1 MLSFAGPTRS
11 RTAALWKPIGW
22 LMAGVFGIGWLAPN
36 RLVAAEDVAS
46 PLTIAGESLTVWR
59 ERMSVLEP
67 RHPASIQYVPGLIE
81 IVQCAEA
88 PWFTRRQAALTLGR
102 MGPSAD
108 SAVPVLIQILQC
120 RQPPPEEET
129 QLWSIKA
136 LGLFGPVGRDAAPV
150 LLKEYRRP
158 ETTEL
163 VRLSIVDTL
172 SQIGPAHALA
182 IPFLVQLATKANV
195 AETAAE
201 EALRRAA
208 VEALGMIGPAA
219 SVAVPT
225 LIRALDDADEN
236 IRREAASSLGKVG
249 AGAGMGVGPLIE
261 RLVVDESPAV
271 QDAAARALADIGV
284 QEAGESLAEF
294 FQSDNGALRQRVAE
308 IYGSWKSEA
317 GAYAQSLEALW
328 DDPDSMVRLAALE
341 ASWQVTGRAA
351 EIAPRIVAEFRDPD
365 RNVRR
370 RASVLFER
378 LGVAGRSAEM
388 DLQSLAESPRSDVRI
403 AAKRALAQCCTPVDD
418 SPPGE
423 TVEPEAIPER
433 F

>member
-11 RTAALWKPIGW
+11 RTAALWKLIGW
-22 LMAGVFGIGWLAPN
+22 LMAGVFGIGWLAPI
-36 RLVAAEDVAS
+36 RLVAADDVAS

-67 RHPASIQYVPGLIE
+67 RHPASVQYVPGLIE

-102 MGPSAD
+102 MGPSAE
-108 SAVPVLIQILQC
+108 SAVPVLLQILQN

-129 QLWSIKA
+129 LLWAIKA
-136 LGLFGPVGRDAAPV
+136 LGLFGPVCRDAAPV

-172 SQIGPAHALA
+172 SQIGPAHASA
-182 IPFLVQLATKANV
+182 IPFLVQVATKTNV

-219 SVAVPT
+219 SVSVPT

-249 AGAGMGVGPLIE
+249 AGAGVGVGPLIE

-271 QDAAARALADIGV
+271 QDAAARALTNVGV
-284 QEAGESLAEF
+284 QEAGERLAEF
-294 FQSDNGALRQRVAE
+294 LRSDDAAVRQRVAE
-308 IYGSWKSEA
+308 IYGSWKSA
-317 GAYAQSLEALW
+317 ARAYAKPLEALW
-328 DDPDSMVRLAALE
+328 DDPDPIVRLAALE
-341 ASWQVTGRAA
+341 ASWQIIGWAA
-351 EIAPRIVAEFRDPD
+351 EIAPRIVGEFPDPD

-370 RASVLFER
+370 RATVLFAR
-378 LGVAGRSAEM
+378 LGVAGRTAET
-388 DLQSLAESPRSDVRI
+388 DLQTLTVHSRSDVRM
-403 AAKRALAQCCTPVDD
+403 AAKRALEQCCTPVDK
-418 SPPGE
+418 SLPEE
-423 TVEPEAIPER
+423 TVEPQSTPQK